1 MQRPQSIV
9 VSSTSSITSS
19 SSVIV
24 FNVPLRNEKGN
35 SRDVTYHLTEG
46 SPAILVLW
54 ARWLSAKATKFA
66 RFGLLRM
73 VRDLLH
79 ISGHIKNTWHG
90 SLGSRARFLSRMLGC
105 RGGVMAAV
113 TVRRHAD
120 VPKMVMIK
128 SSCFPA
134 GSPWTRAFGRSPL
147 GSSDGR
153 VAGPRSS
160 RGG

>member
-19 SSVIV
+19 SSLIV

-35 SRDVTYHLTEG
+35 SRDVTYHLPEG

-79 ISGHIKNTWHG
+79 ISGHIKI
-90 SLGSRARFLSRMLGC
+90 LG
-105 RGGVMAAV
+105 
-113 TVRRHAD
+113 TVR
-120 VPKMVMIK
+120 
-128 SSCFPA
+128 S
-134 GSPWTRAFGRSPL
+134 G
-147 GSSDGR
+147 
-153 VAGPRSS
+153 VAPVFYLECLVVEEA
-160 RGG
+160 